1 MMHEFN
7 EIGQSLAKDENTN
20 LINSLIAKNFVWMTV
35 PISIIISWVFML
47 MERVGDVS
55 ENPFEG
61 SRNDV
66 AITTISRA
74 IEIDIREMIGDDK
87 NAIPKPYANYGD
99 TEM

>member
-1 MMHEFN
+1 
-7 EIGQSLAKDENTN
+7 
-20 LINSLIAKNFVWMTV
+20 MTV
-35 PISIIISWVFML
+35 PISVVISWVFML

-66 AITTISRA
+66 PITTISRA

-87 NAIPKPYANYGD
+87 KNIPNPYINSGD